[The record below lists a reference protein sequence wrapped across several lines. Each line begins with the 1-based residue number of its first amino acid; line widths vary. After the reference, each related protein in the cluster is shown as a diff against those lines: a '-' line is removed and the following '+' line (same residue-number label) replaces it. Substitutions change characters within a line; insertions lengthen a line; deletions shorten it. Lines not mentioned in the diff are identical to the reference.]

1 MKPSKKPPD
10 PRGGWIRLYWEIVD
24 SMAWRVLSHADVR
37 VYLALRR
44 KLVHTNNGNISAAL
58 SEMKHSSIPSS
69 STLATALHR
78 LEALG
83 LLEKTRQGGIADGG
97 KLCCLYRFTDEES
110 FDFPKLAVRA
120 SKATNEWKS
129 FKTLAAAR
137 AVIKNF
143 DHKNLVKVRLSKRT
157 DSITEVSSPKTDST
171 IEHRTDKPIRSSK
184 LKHSPAIAVQAL

>member
-10 PRGGWIRLYWEIVD
+10 PRGGWIRLYWEIFD

-44 KLVHTNNGNISAAL
+44 KLSGSNNGNISAVF
-58 SEMKHSSIPSS
+58 SEMKHSSIRSS

-83 LLEKTRQGGIADGG
+83 FIEKTRQGGIANGG
-97 KLCCLYRFTDEES
+97 KLCSLYRFTDEES
-110 FDFPKLAVRA
+110 FDYPKLGVQA
-120 SKATNEWKS
+120 SKATNEWKA
-129 FKTLAAAR
+129 FKTLGEAR
-137 AVIKNF
+137 AAIKNF

-157 DSITEVSSPKTDST
+157 NSIVEVKSPKADST
-171 IEHRTDKPIRSSK
+171 IEHGTDKPLRSSK
-184 LKHSPAIAVQAL
+184 LKNKPAIAA